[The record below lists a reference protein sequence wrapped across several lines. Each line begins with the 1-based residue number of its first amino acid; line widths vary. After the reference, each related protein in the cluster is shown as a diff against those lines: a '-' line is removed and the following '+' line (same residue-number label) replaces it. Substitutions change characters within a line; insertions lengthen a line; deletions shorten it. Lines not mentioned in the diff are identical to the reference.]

1 MKQANGAKVTQEAFA
16 ALLGVGRSAVANWE
30 SGVGVPDMQNLIAIA
45 QVSGM
50 SFEYLATGRGDHF
63 ISNSSAPQKMPPP
76 RDENAAWSGDELQ
89 LLKRYRSSSAE
100 KKKAIMALLR

>member
-1 MKQANGAKVTQEAFA
+1 MKQGNGGKVTQEAFA

-50 SFEYLATGRGDHF
+50 SFEYLATGRGARF
-63 ISNSSAPQKMPPP
+63 ISDSSAAQEVPQHP
-76 RDENAAWSGDELQ
+76 DENTARSGDELQ
-89 LLKRYRSSSAE
+89 LLKRYRSSSVE